1 MLMVNEA
8 KLRTLLW
15 VALGLMVLFT
25 MAFPQGYTNEQDV
38 YAINN
43 LYAALGSPPLP
54 GWVASGGDPCFELWQ
69 GVQCVESN
77 ITAIVLNGA
86 NLGGELG
93 DKLANFTS
101 IMTIDLSNNHIGG
114 NIPENLPRTIMKL
127 FLSANQFTGSIP
139 DSLSELT
146 LLSDMSVNQN
156 LLTGELPGAFQNLT
170 GLINLDLSSNNL
182 TGQLP
187 ASMQNLSSL
196 TALHLQNNQLSGTL
210 DVLQDLSLKDLNIEN
225 NLFSGPIPEKL
236 LSIPDFKKDGNPFN
250 TSSASSPMI
259 TPPALPYSGAQSP
272 ETMPSNSSD
281 SPSIHD
287 NGTPRKDKNVSVVRI
302 IGYAVVAVIVLIIA
316 VLLFIFCISKW
327 RERKQ
332 KHEEIPKRQEIRAH
346 GKSKEPQINAGLME
360 PEKETEK
367 VPIVADEKHDEVK
380 INTAGR
386 GTLALPPL
394 VDKVIVN
401 PIASR
406 KKNPRTSP
414 ENLNPPA
421 PVKSYSIASLQQYT
435 DSFSEESLIKEGR
448 LGRIYLAEPPE
459 GKLLAVLKLDN
470 MNSNIQLDDFLELV
484 LSISELRHPNILELV
499 GYCAE
504 FGQCLLVYKYFS
516 NKTLHDILHG
526 EDDHKIK
533 LSWNARIQIAFEAAR
548 ALEYLHESCQPPV
561 IHQNFEPSN
570 IFLDDNLAVQVFECG
585 LASLMSSNSVTQL
598 SGRIHALFSYK
609 APEIGGSGSH
619 SEQSDVYSFGVVM
632 LELLTGRKPYDSS
645 RPRAEQHLVRWASS
659 QLHDINTLS
668 RMVDPSIDGK
678 YSVKSL
684 SRFADIISRCIRRT
698 PEFRPSMSEVVQ
710 DLARVIEDAM
720 KNENGDPHSV
730 SEKRT

>member
-1 MLMVNEA
+1 MLTVNEA
-8 KLRTLLW
+8 KLRILLW
-15 VALGLMVLFT
+15 VTVGFMVLFT
-25 MAFPQGYTNEQDV
+25 MPFSQGYTNEKDV

-43 LYAALGSPPLP
+43 LYTALGSPPLP
-54 GWVASGGDPCFELWQ
+54 GWVASAGDPCFEVWQ

-77 ITAIVLNGA
+77 ITAIVLNDA

-101 IMTIDLSNNHIGG
+101 ITTIDLSNNHIGG
-114 NIPENLPRTIMKL
+114 NIPENLPRTMMQF

-156 LLTGELPGAFQNLT
+156 LLTGELPDAFQSLT

-187 ASMQNLSSL
+187 PSMQNLSSL
-196 TALHLQNNQLSGTL
+196 TA
-210 DVLQDLSLKDLNIEN
+210 LNIEN

-236 LSIPDFKKDGNPFN
+236 LSIPNFKKDGNPFN
-250 TSSASSPMI
+250 TSSAPSPMI
-259 TPPALPYSGAQSP
+259 TPSPLPHSGAPSP
-272 ETMPSNSSD
+272 ETMPSNSSEG
-281 SPSIHD
+281 PSIHD
-287 NGTPRKDKNVSVVRI
+287 NETPRKEKKVSVVRI
-302 IGYAVVAVIVLIIA
+302 IGYAVVAVIVLIMA
-316 VLLFIFCISKW
+316 VLLFMFCISK
-327 RERKQ
+327 RRGRKQ
-332 KHEEIPKRQEIRAH
+332 KHEEIPKRLEIRAH
-346 GKSKEPQINAGLME
+346 GKPKEPQINADLNE
-360 PEKETEK
+360 PDKEAGK
-367 VPIVADEKHDEVK
+367 VPIVADEKQDEVK
-380 INTAGR
+380 INMAGP
-386 GTLALPPL
+386 GALALPPL

-401 PIASR
+401 PSASS
-406 KKNPRTSP
+406 KKNPRTCP

-421 PVKSYSIASLQQYT
+421 PVKSYSAASLQQYT
-435 DSFSEESLIKEGR
+435 NSFSEESLIKDGC

-504 FGQCLLVYKYFS
+504 FGQCLLVYNYFS
-516 NKTLHDILHG
+516 SKTLHDILHS
-526 EDDHKIK
+526 EDDHKIR
-533 LSWNARIQIAFEAAR
+533 LSWRARIQIAFEAAK

-570 IFLDDNLAVQVFECG
+570 IFLDDDLAVRVFECG
-585 LASLMSSNSVTQL
+585 LAPLMSSNSVTQL
-598 SGRIHALFSYK
+598 SGRIHALFSYE
-609 APEIGGSGSH
+609 APEFGESGSH

-632 LELLTGRKPYDSS
+632 LELLTGRKPYDRS

-684 SRFADIISRCIRRT
+684 SRFADIISRCIQRG
-698 PEFRPSMSEVVQ
+698 PEFRPLMSEVVQ

-720 KNENGDPHSV
+720 KNENGNPHSV
-730 SEKRT
+730 REKRI